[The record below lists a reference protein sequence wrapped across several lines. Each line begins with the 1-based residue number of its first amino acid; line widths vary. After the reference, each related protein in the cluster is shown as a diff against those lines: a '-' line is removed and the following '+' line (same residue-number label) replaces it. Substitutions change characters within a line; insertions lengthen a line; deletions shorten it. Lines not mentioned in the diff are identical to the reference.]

1 MKRAIKKVIQ
11 KAMKRAMKIEKEDQM
26 AFALVDDLEMTK
38 EIETREIE
46 TREIETHEK
55 MERRENHVI
64 YILFVW
70 NVFGIR

>member
-1 MKRAIKKVIQ
+1 MKRAMKRAIKKTTQ
-11 KAMKRAMKIEKEDQM
+11 KAMKIEKEDQM
-26 AFALVDDLEMTK
+26 AFALVDELEMTK
-38 EIETREIE
+38 EIE